1 MENPIYTFATP
12 TIVSSARFFLV
23 RSEIDKG
30 ANHSYPRYRVIE
42 KTSTWLHMS
51 YLTAGVA
58 TWSPIVAG
66 SICEFAAP
74 AIIWHG

>member
-12 TIVSSARFFLV
+12 TIVSFTCFFLV
-23 RSEIDKG
+23 RIVADRG
-30 ANHSYPRYRVIE
+30 ANHSYPRYRVTE
-42 KTSTWLHMS
+42 KTSTWLHTS
-51 YLTAGVA
+51 YLTAGVV
-58 TWSPIVAG
+58 TWSPVVAG